1 MDRVYVL
8 TELQKVDNTL
18 KNTVIGVYNDLLDA
32 CNEMNNQYMQ
42 YNGVIKCTQLL
53 QRAIKFEEGGN
64 IILLKSTISRSVP
77 LGFRPS

>member
-53 QRAIKFEEGGN
+53 QRAIKFEEGNN
-64 IILLKSTISRSVP
+64 IILLKVESFEIK
-77 LGFRPS
+77 

>member
-64 IILLKSTISRSVP
+64 IILLKVESFDIK
-77 LGFRPS
+77 

>member
-64 IILLKSTISRSVP
+64 IILLKVESFEIK
-77 LGFRPS
+77 

>member
-18 KNTVIGVYNDLLDA
+18 KNTVVGVYNDLLDA

-53 QRAIKFEEGGN
+53 QRAIKFEEDGN
-64 IILLKSTISRSVP
+64 IILLKVESFEIK
-77 LGFRPS
+77 

>member
-8 TELQKVDNTL
+8 KELKKVDNTL

-53 QRAIKFEEGGN
+53 QRAIKFEEDGN
-64 IILLKSTISRSVP
+64 IILLKVESFEIK
-77 LGFRPS
+77 

>member
-53 QRAIKFEEGGN
+53 QRAIKFEEDNN
-64 IILLKSTISRSVP
+64 IILLKVESVEIK
-77 LGFRPS
+77 

>member
-53 QRAIKFEEGGN
+53 QRAIKFEEGCN
-64 IILLKSTISRSVP
+64 IILLKVESFEIK
-77 LGFRPS
+77 

>member
-32 CNEMNNQYMQ
+32 CKEMNNQYMQ

-53 QRAIKFEEGGN
+53 QRAIKFEEDNN
-64 IILLKSTISRSVP
+64 IILLKVESFEIK
-77 LGFRPS
+77 

>member
-1 MDRVYVL
+1 MGRVYVL

-53 QRAIKFEEGGN
+53 QRAIKFEEDGN
-64 IILLKSTISRSVP
+64 IILLKVESFEIK
-77 LGFRPS
+77 

>member
-42 YNGVIKCTQLL
+42 YDGIIKCTQRL
-53 QRAIKFEEGGN
+53 QRAIKFEDGN
-64 IILLKSTISRSVP
+64 DVVLLKVESFEIK
-77 LGFRPS
+77 

>member
-32 CNEMNNQYMQ
+32 CNDMYDRSMQ
-42 YNGVIKCTQLL
+42 YDGIINCTQRL
-53 QRAIKFEEGGN
+53 QRAIKFEEDNN
-64 IILLKSTISRSVP
+64 IILLKVESFEIK
-77 LGFRPS
+77 

>member
-64 IILLKSTISRSVP
+64 ILLLKVESFEIK
-77 LGFRPS
+77 

>member
-53 QRAIKFEEGGN
+53 QRAIKFEEDNN
-64 IILLKSTISRSVP
+64 IILLKVESFEIK
-77 LGFRPS
+77 

>member
-42 YNGVIKCTQLL
+42 YNGVIKCTQLF
-53 QRAIKFEEGGN
+53 QRAIKFEESGN
-64 IILLKSTISRSVP
+64 IILLKVESFEIK
-77 LGFRPS
+77 

>member
-32 CNEMNNQYMQ
+32 CNEMKNQYMQ

-53 QRAIKFEEGGN
+53 QRAIKFEEDGN
-64 IILLKSTISRSVP
+64 IILLKVESFEIK
-77 LGFRPS
+77 

>member
-42 YNGVIKCTQLL
+42 DNGVIKCTQLL
-53 QRAIKFEEGGN
+53 QRAIKFEEDGN
-64 IILLKSTISRSVP
+64 IILLKVESFEIK
-77 LGFRPS
+77 

>member
-1 MDRVYVL
+1 MDMVYVL

-64 IILLKSTISRSVP
+64 IILLKVESFEIK
-77 LGFRPS
+77 

>member
-64 IILLKSTISRSVP
+64 IILLKVEAFEIK
-77 LGFRPS
+77 

>member
-64 IILLKSTISRSVP
+64 IILLKVESFKIK
-77 LGFRPS
+77 

>member
-53 QRAIKFEEGGN
+53 QRAIKFEEDGN
-64 IILLKSTISRSVP
+64 IILLKVESFEIK
-77 LGFRPS
+77 